1 MDKNKMSSKTDS
13 STNQKQSIPP
23 QTAIPFITFNPK
35 TKKFIINEEAKRI
48 LSKSENKQIG
58 VLSLVGKY
66 RTGKS
71 FLLNRVLIEKKSLK
85 GFDVGPTI
93 RPCTKGIWLW
103 SSPLMI
109 SNKNCPTSFP
119 AYLIDT
125 EGLGAYD
132 EEINHDSKIFLIA
145 ILISSLFIYNSF
157 GTIDEVALNNLS
169 LILNLSKSLK
179 LRNNSNV
186 LNSKESDDKEMAKYF
201 PSLFWLLRDFALKLE
216 DSDGN
221 VITAKQYLENA
232 LMEQKGSTESI
243 EEKNLVRKMIK
254 TYFLERDCFPL
265 VRPVENENDLQN
277 LMNLPE
283 DKIRPEFIKQS
294 TMLRNKIYMK
304 IKPKNFNGKIL
315 SGQMLVDLVESVVNA
330 INEGAIPVIENS
342 WNYIAS
348 NECLKSIRE
357 NTEYFKKSI
366 MDYQKENLTR
376 PDFFNELQKYS
387 QSLIEE
393 IISKFREENEKRFDD
408 VNEYVHKLKLSLNQE
423 FKKLNEQNISL
434 IKDKYIL
441 DLDKEIDNLIKDKE
455 ELVKVNYINF
465 ISNLLQIKY
474 RLDSTIPSFIL
485 KDQISYE
492 KIIETIKKYIEEYFV
507 KSRNSIEQEN
517 QNLKMEYQFLESKYN
532 NLNDEYTKDKNEFKQ
547 TVNNYNDMLI
557 ESKLRIK
564 TYEEKIKNFENEK
577 KTLKETNE
585 RTIKAN
591 NKSSEEKI
599 EKMNMEI
606 NKLKSDIKAK
616 EEELLVYKLN
626 DEKVLALNTQKI
638 NFLEKELSQWKER
651 YNTQSKELSENKSQM
666 INLNSDLDKLKNENK
681 SLKNKAE
688 IGGILGK
695 IDDNFRGSA
704 NNFFSGSNGT
714 NISGSLGAA
723 SSKILIELLNGQ
735 NYIKDYIKEVMDK
748 TNELVENNKNIYENN
763 QNISQFLKGF
773 KGLSTNTSSIN
784 SSINSSVNNNLNN
797 NKDILNTYYKKDNL
811 LTNNY
816 NTQQPSKSVL
826 LDENIHSKNQ
836 DNNQKVAHHVKY
848 NSIDKNKNQSKNMNL
863 NSINNNYNS
872 TNVNTNNNFSNNIN
886 SLLDIKV
893 SNSVLKKDITGKP
906 FLDYI
911 CDVKNGNDSYSL
923 NKKFGHFIMLHKALK
938 GLFKDTIKLPD
949 GGNLFMSIN
958 DMKQNAFH
966 ENKLSQLDK
975 YINDLMKIEQIKTS
989 VPFRNFFELDE
1000 VHDQN
1005 MNNKIRKNKTMME
1018 KKKYDTKYS
1027 SNTSNTFQKSVND
1040 NTNDLMN
1047 FK

>member
-1 MDKNKMSSKTDS
+1 MSTKTES
-13 STNQKQSIPP
+13 SLQKSQSPP
-23 QTAIPFITFNPK
+23 PHTAVPFVTFDAK
-35 TKKFIINEEAKRI
+35 SKKFIINEEAKKI

-58 VLSLVGKY
+58 ILSLVGKY

-93 RPCTKGIWLW
+93 KPCTKGIWLW

-109 SNKNCPTSFP
+109 SNKNSSTSFP

-186 LNSKESDDKEMAKYF
+186 LNSKESEDKEMAKYF

-254 TYFLERDCFPL
+254 TYFVERDCFPL

-277 LMNLPE
+277 LMTLPE

-294 TMLRNKIYMK
+294 NMLRNKIYMK

-366 MDYQKENLTR
+366 LDYQKENLTK

-387 QSLIEE
+387 QNLIEE

-408 VNEYVHKLKLSLNQE
+408 ISEYVHKLKLSLNQE
-423 FKKLNEQNISL
+423 FKKLNEENISL

-441 DLDKEIDNLIKDKE
+441 DLDKEIDILLKDKE
-455 ELVKVNYINF
+455 QLLKVNYISF

-474 RLDSTIPSFIL
+474 KLDTTIPNFLL

-492 KIIETIKKYIEEYFV
+492 KIIDTIKKYIEEYFV
-507 KSRNSIEQEN
+507 KSRNSIEQEI
-517 QNLKMEYQFLESKYN
+517 QNLKNDYQFLESKYN

-557 ESKLRIK
+557 ETKLRVK

-585 RTIKAN
+585 RTMKAN
-591 NKSSEEKI
+591 NKSNEEKI

-626 DEKVLALNTQKI
+626 DEKVLALNNQKI
-638 NFLEKELSQWKER
+638 NFLEKELEQWKER
-651 YNTQSKELSENKSQM
+651 YNIQGKELSENKSQM
-666 INLNSDLDKLKNENK
+666 INLNSDMDKLKTENK
-681 SLKNKAE
+681 SLKNKVE
-688 IGGILGK
+688 IGGGVLSK
-695 IDDNFRGSA
+695 IDENFKGST
-704 NNFFSGSNGT
+704 NNFFTGSNNS
-714 NISGSLGAA
+714 NISGNLGSS
-723 SSKILIELLNGQ
+723 SSKLLIELLNGQ
-735 NYIKDYIKEVMDK
+735 NTIKDYIKEVMDK
-748 TNELVENNKNIYENN
+748 TNELFENNKSIYENN
-763 QNISQFLKGF
+763 QNISHFLKGI
-773 KGLSTNTSSIN
+773 KGSFN
-784 SSINSSVNNNLNN
+784 NNNLKNNSNSNMIN
-797 NKDILNTYYKKDNL
+797 NKDISNDYTKKNTVSENQNIFEKNNIAKNNL
-811 LTNNY
+811 D
-816 NTQQPSKSVL
+816 S
-826 LDENIHSKNQ
+826 
-836 DNNQKVAHHVKY
+836 
-848 NSIDKNKNQSKNMNL
+848 
-863 NSINNNYNS
+863 NNN
-872 TNVNTNNNFSNNIN
+872 
-886 SLLDIKV
+886 LLDIKV
-893 SNSVLKKDITGKP
+893 INSVLKKDITGKP

-911 CDVKNGNDSYSL
+911 CEVKNGNESYLL

-938 GLFKDTIKLPD
+938 GLSKEKDSFKLPD
-949 GGNLFMSIN
+949 AGNLFVSVN
-958 DMKQNAFH
+958 DVKPSAFQ

-975 YINDLMKIEQIKTS
+975 YINDLMKIEQVRTS
-989 VPFRNFFELDE
+989 LPFKNFFELDE
-1000 VHDQN
+1000 PHEQN
-1005 MNNKIRKNKTMME
+1005 MNKIRKNKTAIE
-1018 KKKYDTKYS
+1018 KKKNNSKKNIGDFESDFMK
-1027 SNTSNTFQKSVND
+1027 
-1040 NTNDLMN
+1040 
-1047 FK
+1047 